1 MLGLVIFG
9 FVAVVVV
16 IVFARAIK
24 AMDTYVDDLY
34 SEEESDG
41 ERG

>member
-16 IVFARAIK
+16 IVLARAIK
-24 AMDTYVDDLY
+24 AMDTYVDELY
-34 SEEESDG
+34 SEEGPDG
-41 ERG
+41 DH